1 MSRKVRRAFL
11 PALRAFLIAR
21 RVWQSLL
28 RIQDLRI
35 PRQSAQSLPLFLQFF
50 VLFFCLTRF
59 PK

>member
-50 VLFFCLTRF
+50 VLFF
-59 PK
+59 